1 MSREGHL
8 QIHQLIII
16 TTAVAYATI
25 ASAEQDTELKRCARH
40 VSDTERLACFDAFIE
55 RPDERIEASASGE
68 SSQDSVTVPEVEVL
82 VLEQPSESPA
92 VTQSETTVQEGQP
105 SRRQDESPSSKR
117 DRPKEY
123 TVTVVAIHER
133 PHGQKAVTLDDGEIW
148 SEQYASGAFL
158 VNVGDMVTM
167 KKGLLS
173 SSYRLIA
180 PGGRGYRMTLLD
192 Q

>member
-1 MSREGHL
+1 VSREGHL

-25 ASAEQDTELKRCARH
+25 ASAEQDTELERCARH

-55 RPDERIEASASGE
+55 RHDEGIEAAASGE
-68 SSQDSVTVPEVEVL
+68 ASRDSVTVPEVEVL
-82 VLEQPSESPA
+82 QQPSETRA
-92 VTQSETTVQEGQP
+92 VTQSETTVQEAQP
-105 SRRQDESPSSKR
+105 SRRQDESPNGKR

-133 PHGQKAVTLDDGEIW
+133 PHGQKAVTLDDGETW

-158 VNVGDMVTM
+158 VNVGDTVTM